1 MTTNDIIFIWGIVSI
16 PLVLVLSFGLV
27 KLTKITKKLN
37 KTVKILKKY
46 IENLKETKWTNKILK
61 NY

>member
-46 IENLKETKWTNKILK
+46 IENLKETK
-61 NY
+61 